1 MITTVFFPIF
11 RRTLVDISDSVQK
24 ATMEAFVTCC
34 FFIHREDQGKYTYM
48 FILKVALLCRP
59 HR

>member
-1 MITTVFFPIF
+1 MFFPIF

-34 FFIHREDQGKYTYM
+34 SYIHREDQGKYTYM
-48 FILKVALLCRP
+48 FILKVTLLHRP
-59 HR
+59 YR

>member
-1 MITTVFFPIF
+1 MFFPIF

-34 FFIHREDQGKYTYM
+34 SFIHREDQGKYTYM
-48 FILKVALLCRP
+48 FILKVALLHRP
-59 HR
+59 YR